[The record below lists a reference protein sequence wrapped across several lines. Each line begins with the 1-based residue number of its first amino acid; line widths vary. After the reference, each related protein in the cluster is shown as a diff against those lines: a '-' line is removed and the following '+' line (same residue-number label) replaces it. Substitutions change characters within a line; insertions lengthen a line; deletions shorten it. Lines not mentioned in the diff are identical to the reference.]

1 MNDQEIKALLTE
13 TLDKCNE
20 AIDKLMIVRQAS
32 KNGRKQRLSYLTKKL
47 DVIVGACNRGLDKIA
62 ESENN

>member
-1 MNDQEIKALLTE
+1 MTDQEIKALLRQ
-13 TLDKCNE
+13 TLWLANN
-20 AIDKLMIVRQAS
+20 AIDRLVIERQAS

-47 DVIVGACNRGLDKIA
+47 EVIVGACNRGLDKIA